1 MAGER
6 YPAAVRAA
14 WQEWGH
20 VVVATLA
27 LVPVAT
33 AVVVVLV
40 RWRVRRGTAT
50 AVAWRH
56 SLAEVGVLLGTAPW
70 LWMILTPRA
79 GAGEIRPVPLRD
91 LAGQLAGDPG
101 VAVAQ
106 VGGNLLVF
114 AAFGVLA
121 PLRWPA
127 LARLPVLVGLAAA
140 GSLAVETL
148 QYALMLGRVSSID
161 DVLLNTAGAALA
173 RLATRR
179 WWRGPGGDPD
189 GGTGRDGG
197 SVPSPD
203 AADGDGLS
211 Q

>member
-1 MAGER
+1 VVGEG
-6 YPAAVRAA
+6 YPAAVRVA

-27 LVPVAT
+27 LLPLAA
-33 AVVVVLV
+33 AVVVALV
-40 RWRVRRGTAT
+40 RWRTRSGTTA

-56 SLAEVGVLLGTAPW
+56 SVAEVGLLVGTAPW
-70 LWMILTPRA
+70 LWMVLTPRA
-79 GAGEIRPVPLRD
+79 GAGEVRPVPLRD

-114 AAFGVLA
+114 AACGALA
-121 PLRWPA
+121 PLRFPV
-127 LARLPVLVGLAAA
+127 LARLPVLVGVVAA

-148 QYALMLGRVSSID
+148 QYALVLGRVSSAD

-173 RLATRR
+173 GLATRR
-179 WWRGPGGDPD
+179 WWRGRPAGRGPDRRAGPGTAGRA
-189 GGTGRDGG
+189 TG
-197 SVPSPD
+197 
-203 AADGDGLS
+203 
-211 Q
+211 